1 MIEVSGASGVNQTR
15 PRPKPVKRAFFP
27 RAASFGGLLASF
39 TNDNKSQQVSV
50 GDKNS
55 NNDKTNEN

>member
-1 MIEVSGASGVNQTR
+1 MLEVSGASGVNQTR

-39 TNDNKSQQVSV
+39 TNDNNNNKPVSTV
-50 GDKNS
+50 GD
-55 NNDKTNEN
+55 DKTNEN